1 MADTIRVGIVGATVT
16 PGGSGWGANAHVPAL
31 KALPEYELMAVCTA
45 HPETAAA
52 SARAFGAEL
61 AFSNFAEMVAQPDID
76 LVVVCVRVPGH
87 HDLVM
92 QALQAGKPVFCEWP
106 LGANVAQAE
115 QMASLA
121 ASQGLRT
128 AVGLQARSNPTL
140 LYARDLVADGAIGEV
155 LAVNLLSISQAIT
168 ERGPGRIW
176 QGDRTNGANTLTIAG
191 GHALDALCFILGEVA
206 EVSARLATTITQWH
220 NPETD
225 ETVTVDAPDWISV
238 SGRLASGGQVAALVA
253 TVPANPSGQRL
264 EIYGARGTL
273 VISGGSLNLGPNQ
286 LHGSRGKEPL
296 TEMVPPERYTL
307 VPANVPA
314 GPPRNVAQAYVRL
327 ARSLGPASEPFEPDF
342 AHALQR
348 HRLIEAIERSSAEAR
363 AIALELS
370 TVAG

>member
-1 MADTIRVGIVGATVT
+1 MAQSIRVGIVGATVT

-61 AFSNFAEMVAQPDID
+61 AFSQFAEMVARPDID
-76 LVVVCVRVPGH
+76 LVVVVVRVPGH
-87 HDLVM
+87 YDLVM
-92 QALQAGKPVFCEWP
+92 QALQAGKAVFCEWP
-106 LGANVAQAE
+106 LGATVAQAE
-115 QMASLA
+115 EMTSLA
-121 ASQGLRT
+121 AARGLTT
-128 AVGLQARSNPTL
+128 AVGLQAQSNPTL

-155 LAVNLLSISQAIT
+155 LAVNLVAISQAIT

-176 QGDRTNGANTLTIAG
+176 QGQRANGANTLTIAG

-225 ETVTVDAPDWISV
+225 ETVTVDSPDWISV
-238 SGRLASGGQVAALVA
+238 AGRLVSGAQVAALVA

-264 EIYGARGTL
+264 EIYGDRGTL
-273 VISGGSLNLGPNQ
+273 VISGSSLNLGPNQ
-286 LHGSRGKEPL
+286 LQGSRGKQPL
-296 TEMVPPERYTL
+296 AAMEPPERYTL
-307 VPANVPA
+307 VPPSVPA

-327 ARSLGPASEPFEPDF
+327 ARTFGPAGEPFEPDF
-342 AHALQR
+342 AHALRR
-348 HRLIEAIERSSAEAR
+348 HRLIEAIERSAADGR
-363 AIALELS
+363 TIALEAS